1 MFIIESILRFL
12 SRILSGSLLETI
24 LFYSAPVVTG
34 LLLVTGLI
42 LYRFAKQKYQA
53 DPAHISAG
61 RVKGL
66 KIFMIVSA
74 VLFGLTT
81 LAVAAFTFI
90 TYTVMV
96 SM

>member
-12 SRILSGSLLETI
+12 SRILSGSLLESI

-34 LLLVTGLI
+34 LLLVISLI
-42 LYRFAKQKYQA
+42 LYHFTKRERQEA
-53 DPAHISAG
+53 PAHISAG

-74 VLFGLTT
+74 VLFGLAT
-81 LAVAAFTFI
+81 LAVGAFTFI

>member
-1 MFIIESILRFL
+1 MFILRFI
-12 SRILSGSLLETI
+12 SSVLSGSPLETI

-34 LLLVTGLI
+34 ILLVISLI
-42 LYRFAKQKYQA
+42 LYHFAKRERRE
-53 DPAHISAG
+53 DPAQVSAG

-74 VLFGLTT
+74 ILFGLTT
-81 LAVAAFTFI
+81 LAVVALSLL
-90 TYTVMV
+90 TYLVMT

>member
-1 MFIIESILRFL
+1 MFILRFL
-12 SRILSGSLLETI
+12 SSVLSGSPLETI

-34 LLLVTGLI
+34 ILLVISLI
-42 LYRFAKQKYQA
+42 LYHFAKQKYQA

-81 LAVAAFTFI
+81 LAVVALSLL
-90 TYTVMV
+90 TYLVMT